1 MIKTGSMIDMV
12 MDHIVSI
19 VGWAVDDEGDE
30 YWIARNSWGKF
41 YWRHSLC
48 CDGLI
53 IPNFIIENSRSIL
66 GRNGVLPSDDR

>member
-1 MIKTGSMIDMV
+1 MIDMI

-30 YWIARNSWGKF
+30 YWIVRNSWGKL
-41 YWRHSLC
+41 YWRHPLC

-53 IPNFIIENSRSIL
+53 VPNFILKFSGQYWGEMGFFRVMTGKL
-66 GRNGVLPSDDR
+66 T